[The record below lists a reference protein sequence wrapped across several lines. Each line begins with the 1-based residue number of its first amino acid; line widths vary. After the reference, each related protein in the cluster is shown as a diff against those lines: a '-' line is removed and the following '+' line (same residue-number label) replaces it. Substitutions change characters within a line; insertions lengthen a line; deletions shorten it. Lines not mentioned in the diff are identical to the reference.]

1 MQTSGTILWWL
12 YNLARFPHVQEKL
25 YQEIESVV
33 GKHDDITPKHLAK
46 LHYLKSCL
54 KESMR

>member
-1 MQTSGTILWWL
+1 M
-12 YNLARFPHVQEKL
+12 YNLGRNPHVQEKL

-33 GKHDDITPKHLAK
+33 GKEEDVTSQSLAK
-46 LHYLKSCL
+46 LSYLKACV